1 MVYNIYFIIS
11 VTLIDIHVKEAA
23 LLINLTILMPRMVF
37 LTLKKI
43 QKIINLNFY
52 STVTEIIKT
61 VNNDLR

>member
-61 VNNDLR
+61 VFE